1 MPCNL
6 SDPRIRVK
14 IRNNGFEVVRSD
26 IPGLKYKL
34 VGENTDN
41 ATLTVMHESQTDP
54 RPCPPR
60 QNSSLGGG
68 KTFGGVQPFTIGTG
82 QQPMTFGG
90 VLPVGVGTNQPPM
103 PGGATGPHSPTPG
116 GAVHTSAYTV
126 TVGAPY
132 PCTSELHIQVHV
144 QSKL

>member
-90 VLPVGVGTNQPPM
+90 VLPVGVGTNQPTHARWSYRSTLPH
-103 PGGATGPHSPTPG
+103 TGWG
-116 GAVHTSAYTV
+116 CAYKCIYRDRGSSLSMHV
-126 TVGAPY
+126 RAAY
-132 PCTSELHIQVHV
+132 PSTCAI
-144 QSKL
+144 